1 MGKQNKRILVG
12 ILTLVMVFVNTML
25 MVSSPLGKAGNDAL
39 IFVAVIALNYIFI
52 LAFSYYVFRYVD
64 NPADSKSLFLSVT
77 TLLPV
82 IVIVLKL
89 LFYINA

>member
-1 MGKQNKRILVG
+1 MVG
-12 ILTLVMVFVNTML
+12 ILTLVMVFVNTLL
-25 MVSSPLGKAGNDAL
+25 MVASPLGKTGNDAL
-39 IFVAVIALNYIFI
+39 LFIGVVSLNYLLI
-52 LAFSYYVFRYVD
+52 LAFSYYVFKYVD
-64 NPADSKSLFLSVT
+64 NPADSKSLFLAVT